1 MSILEI
7 NSVGDER
14 PLIFISYR
22 RIDTKTRVLSLM
34 RDLALTFG
42 PQSIFVDTDKIR
54 GGAQWKAELEDA
66 LRRSSVLIVAMGE
79 AWLSATDQYHRRRID
94 NADDWVRNEV
104 LHALEHGK
112 HILPVRFDGQQ
123 SLPPESLP
131 DALRPLAD
139 IQSVELRES
148 DWQPDLE
155 GLLLRLRDFGFDEAI
170 QPVRYPSPAI
180 KEPVASDSEIREFL
194 RRNPGWQIQY
204 RRHPTDPG
212 VQRRGIGTTLTFHRF
227 RDAIHF
233 MNTAA
238 WGIDQRN
245 HHPEWENIWKSVVV
259 WITQFDIGG
268 DITARNIE
276 LAEYLMSVYHP
287 YEKAAGHL

>member
-1 MSILEI
+1 MPNLPTTPG
-7 NSVGDER
+7 GDAR

-22 RIDTKTRVLSLM
+22 RVDTKTQVLSLM

-42 PQSIFVDTDKIR
+42 PESIFVDTDKIR
-54 GGAQWKAELEDA
+54 GGTQWKAELEDA

-79 AWLSATDQYHRRRID
+79 AWLSTTDQYHRRRID
-94 NADDWVRNEV
+94 NADDWVRNEI
-104 LHALEHGK
+104 LHALEHEK

-123 SLPPESLP
+123 DLPPESLP
-131 DALRPLAD
+131 DALRSLAD
-139 IQSVELRES
+139 IQSIELRES
-148 DWQPDLE
+148 DWQHDLD
-155 GLLLRLRDFGFDEAI
+155 GLLHRLRDFGFDDPI

-180 KEPVASDSEIREFL
+180 KEPVASDAEIREFL

-204 RRHPTDPG
+204 RKHPTDPG
-212 VQRRGIGTTLTFHRF
+212 AQRRGIGTTLTFRNF
-227 RDAIHF
+227 PDAMHF
-233 MNTAA
+233 MGTAA

-245 HHPEWENIWKSVVV
+245 HHPEWENIWKSVVI

-276 LAEYLMSVYHP
+276 LAEYLMSVYLP
-287 YEKAAGHL
+287 YGKAAGHP